1 MRIPALDCMT
11 TNLIDFK
18 YSNLKYLG
26 QKLNNYTFKIKVLHD
41 VIECIHLIVSIKTFT
56 MLPTISVSNK

>member
-1 MRIPALDCMT
+1 MT